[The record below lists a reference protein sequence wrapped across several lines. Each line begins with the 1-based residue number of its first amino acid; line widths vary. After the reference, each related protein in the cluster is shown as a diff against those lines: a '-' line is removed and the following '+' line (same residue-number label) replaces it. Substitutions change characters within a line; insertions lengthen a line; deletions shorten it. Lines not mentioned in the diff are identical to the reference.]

1 MEIDRLKEELVTE
14 IKDLAEDI
22 ARSNTFVG
30 LLSNE
35 IKFRSLHEKFINL
48 KFLERKHIGLE
59 IFDQPVPDKDESSW
73 EAEETFDDEE
83 SIVYNFEDDH
93 QEPLT
98 VEETENFNDEI
109 FSEEQAEP
117 EEEILLD
124 EVIEEETV
132 EFQEETEEE
141 VFMEEASEPEP
152 SQFFDPVDD
161 YADLVPSKKDYPKIQ
176 LDFNDRI
183 AFLNQLFDGDSESME
198 LVINT
203 LNHMESLSD
212 SRAYLKDL
220 KTEMDWR
227 YQDEY
232 LERLEELIAKRFE

>member
-22 ARSNTFVG
+22 AKSNTFVG

-59 IFDQPVPDKDESSW
+59 IFDQPVPFKDESSW
-73 EAEETFDDEE
+73 EAEEMYEAEE
-83 SIVYNFEDDH
+83 SIVYNFEDNH

-98 VEETENFNDEI
+98 EEETENFQNEI
-109 FSEEQAEP
+109 FFEEQTEP

-132 EFQEETEEE
+132 EFQEETDEE
-141 VFMEEASEPEP
+141 VFIEETPVTETN
-152 SQFFDPVDD
+152 QFFDPVDD